1 MWPVV
6 LTWRQR
12 GYRAASEDDACRRLV
27 ARLGEM
33 RVARIERNGDVVVAY
48 GCSPG
53 LFLPHVNV
61 EFDVRRE
68 GDRFVLGVRVP
79 FHRSCRRIVVFTL
92 TLLIAYALGGQLDL
106 ETASIILLCGAALL
120 ILRSGLLAAR
130 LYAQVCRLPDPGR

>member
-12 GYRAASEDDACRRLV
+12 GYRAASEDDACRRIV
-27 ARLGEM
+27 TRLGEM

-79 FHRSCRRIVVFTL
+79 FHRSCRRIVVVTL
-92 TLLIAYALGGQLDL
+92 TMLILCALGNQLDL
-106 ETASIILLCGAALL
+106 ETAAVITAGGLGLLV
-120 ILRSGLLAAR
+120 LRSWFVAMR
-130 LYAQVCRLPDPGR
+130 LFAQTCRLPDPR